1 MTHTI
6 ATMLTN
12 YEQGKL
18 SRRQFIQ
25 ALAVLAAT
33 TQVAPAAESTFQGV
47 GINHVALRVTDLSRS
62 RDFYQQHL
70 GLPLLSQSSSS
81 CFLRVGKKF
90 LALFRGQNPRMDHY
104 CFEIE
109 DFNAAQVVEKLKQAG
124 LSPRRSGNRVYFP
137 DPDGLTV
144 QLSSVDHGL

>member
-1 MTHTI
+1 VTNTI
-6 ATMLTN
+6 ATMLTH

-25 ALAVLAAT
+25 ALAVLAAIP
-33 TQVAPAAESTFQGV
+33 QAAPAADSTFQGV
-47 GINHVALRVTDLSRS
+47 GLNHIALRVTDLSRS
-62 RDFYQQHL
+62 RDFY
-70 GLPLLSQSSSS
+70 S
-81 CFLRVGKKF
+81 CFLRVGRKF
-90 LALFRGQNPRMDHY
+90 LALFRGQNSRMDHY

-109 DFNAAQVVEKLKQAG
+109 NFNASQVVEKLKQAG

-144 QLSSVDHGL
+144 QLSSVEHGP